1 LPDITKAILSKN
13 ITPYNTE
20 LSKKEQVSKMFNNIA
35 PKYDFLNRFLS
46 LGIDIKWRKKAVA
59 LLQQLDPMPRK
70 ILDVATGTG
79 DVAIAIAQA
88 MPVEKII
95 GLDIASHMLSIGKQ
109 KIAKKNLVDQIEF
122 IEGDSENLP
131 FANNTFDAA
140 TVAFGVRN
148 FENTAQGLKELW
160 RVLSP
165 GGTLV
170 VLEFSKPKRFPFKQL
185 YHFYFKHV
193 LPVIGRMT
201 SKDPRAYTYLFES
214 VQSFPEGKQFLELL
228 NDTGFKTSQLKPL
241 TLGICT
247 LYSAV
252 K

>member
-1 LPDITKAILSKN
+1 
-13 ITPYNTE
+13 
-20 LSKKEQVSKMFNNIA
+20 MFNKIA

-46 LGIDIKWRKKAVA
+46 LGIDVQWRKKIVA
-59 LLQQLDPMPRK
+59 ELINLNPVPQT

-79 DVAIAIAQA
+79 DVAITLAKS
-88 MPVEKII
+88 MRVKKII
-95 GLDIASHMLSIGKQ
+95 GLDIAIDMLTIGKQ
-109 KIAKKNLVDQIEF
+109 KVQKKDLEKQIEF

-148 FENTAQGLKELW
+148 FENTAQGLKEIW

-170 VLEFSKPKRFPFKQL
+170 VLEFSKPKIFPFKQL

-193 LPVIGRMT
+193 LPAIGRLT
-201 SKDPRAYTYLFES
+201 SKDPRAYSYLFES
-214 VQSFPEGKQFLELL
+214 VQAFPEGNQFLRLL
-228 NDTGFKTSQLKPL
+228 HDAGFKTAQFKTL